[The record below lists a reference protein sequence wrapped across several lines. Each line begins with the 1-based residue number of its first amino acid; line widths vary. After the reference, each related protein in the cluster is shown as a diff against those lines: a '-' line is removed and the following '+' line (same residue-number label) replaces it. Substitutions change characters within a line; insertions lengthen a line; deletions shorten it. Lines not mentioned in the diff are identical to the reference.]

1 MSPLQ
6 KGHFTAKRRHLHRT
20 AFPGTARQGRCGGLR
35 GEKGF
40 CSELTNGLEN
50 RNDVTQP
57 RRGDLILA
65 GEQFVHNPK
74 GVTFS
79 VESFHPFGI
88 MFRAPPPLP
97 SCHPFGIEALAIF
110 DLWN

>member
-40 CSELTNGLEN
+40 CSAVMDACILL
-50 RNDVTQP
+50 
-57 RRGDLILA
+57 LA
-65 GEQFVHNPK
+65 GKLINEIGP
-74 GVTFS
+74 
-79 VESFHPFGI
+79 
-88 MFRAPPPLP
+88 R
-97 SCHPFGIEALAIF
+97 
-110 DLWN
+110 D